1 MQEKMSRDE
10 VKKIVAEIF
19 QKRYERDF
27 YEFDESAA
35 IASFMEIS
43 EKVDSLDII
52 EFLFDI
58 EDALKINIDQTEQ
71 KDATIGALIDLLY
84 NEVNFPKPK
93 KVRKIPSSTNTSS
106 SSTSVVYTKDT
117 LEKELTEAEKEL
129 DNK

>member
-10 VKKIVAEIF
+10 IKKIVAEIF

-27 YEFDESAA
+27 YEFDESAT

-93 KVRKIPSSTNTSS
+93 KVRKIPSSTNASS